1 MTLIES
7 FNSLAWSSVPIILT
21 LAGLEIV
28 LSADNAIVLA
38 VLAKQLR
45 PELQKRALFYG
56 IAGAFILRFFAIL
69 GAVWI
74 IKFWFLQIIGGA
86 YLIWLAVDH
95 LTDASDHHDQKQPKV
110 PTGGMASFWKVV
122 IIIELTDLAFA
133 VDSVLAAVG
142 VTTNMVII
150 YAGAIIGLV
159 AMRFAAVAVMKLLE
173 IFPQLKIYAYVLVAW
188 IGLKL
193 MFQGAHLYL
202 MTRHDLHWEEA
213 IHLSIPEF
221 WTVTFLIAITG
232 FLHWL
237 RISRKKSDHVS

>member
-1 MTLIES
+1 MTLIDS
-7 FNSLAWSSVPIILT
+7 FNSLAWSHLPIIFTLT
-21 LAGLEIV
+21 GLEIV
-28 LSADNAIVLA
+28 LSADNAVVLA
-38 VLAKQLR
+38 VMARQLR

-74 IKFWFLQIIGGA
+74 IKFWFLQIIGGG
-86 YLIWLAVDH
+86 YLIWLAVQH
-95 LTDASDHHDQKQPKV
+95 LTDTSHEDPSVPKYLK
-110 PTGGMASFWKVV
+110 GGAASFWKVV
-122 IIIELTDLAFA
+122 VIIELTDLAFA

-142 VTTNMVII
+142 VTDNLLII
-150 YAGAIIGLV
+150 YAGAVIGLV

-193 MFQGAHLYL
+193 VFQGAHLYL
-202 MTRHDLHWEEA
+202 MMRHDLHWEKS

-221 WTVTFLIAITG
+221 WTVTALISITA

-237 RISRKKSDHVS
+237 RVSRQRGANRGE

>member
-1 MTLIES
+1 MTLLES
-7 FNSLAWSSVPIILT
+7 LHTLGWSSIPVVFT
-21 LAGLEIV
+21 LAGLEII
-28 LSADNAIVLA
+28 LSADNAVVLA
-38 VLAKQLR
+38 VLARQLR

-74 IKFWFLQIIGGA
+74 IKFWFLQIIGGG
-86 YLIWLAVDH
+86 YLIWLAVQH
-95 LTDASDHHDQKQPKV
+95 LTDTSSHDPAV
-110 PTGGMASFWKVV
+110 PQCARGNATGFWKVV

-142 VTTNMVII
+142 VTNNLFII
-150 YAGAIIGLV
+150 YAGAVIGLI
-159 AMRFAAVAVMKLLE
+159 AMRFAAVAVLKLLE

-202 MTRHDLHWEEA
+202 VLSKDLDWEDA
-213 IHLSIPEF
+213 VHLSMPEF
-221 WTVTFLIAITG
+221 WIVTVLIATTAFI
-232 FLHWL
+232 HWL
-237 RISRKKSDHVS
+237 RVSRAK

>member
-7 FNSLAWSSVPIILT
+7 FHALSWGHLPIIFT

-28 LSADNAIVLA
+28 LSADNAVVLA
-38 VLAKQLR
+38 VMAKQLR

-56 IAGAFILRFFAIL
+56 IAGAFILRFLAIL

-74 IKFWFLQIIGGA
+74 IKFWFLQIIGGG
-86 YLIWLAVDH
+86 YLIWLALQH
-95 LTDASDHHDQKQPKV
+95 LTDTSHQDPNVPKYAK
-110 PTGGMASFWKVV
+110 GGAASFWKVV
-122 IIIELTDLAFA
+122 VIIEFTDLAFA

-142 VTTNMVII
+142 VTNNMFII
-150 YAGAIIGLV
+150 YAGAVIGLV

-202 MTRHDLHWEEA
+202 VLSKDLNWEDSV
-213 IHLSIPEF
+213 HLSMPEF
-221 WTVTFLIAITG
+221 WTVTVLIAATA
-232 FLHWL
+232 FVHWI
-237 RISRKKSDHVS
+237 RVSRRKDPAP